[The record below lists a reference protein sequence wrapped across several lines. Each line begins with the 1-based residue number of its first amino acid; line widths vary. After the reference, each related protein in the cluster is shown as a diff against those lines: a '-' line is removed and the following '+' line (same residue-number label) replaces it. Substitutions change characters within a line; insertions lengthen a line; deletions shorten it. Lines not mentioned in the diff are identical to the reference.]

1 MINSK
6 NLNSGQLICIPQK
19 ALDLVHYH
27 YTILCNNITKL
38 ASNKTNEMNWNNPM
52 LN

>member
-19 ALDLVHYH
+19 ALDLLHYPV
-27 YTILCNNITKL
+27 CNNIPKL
-38 ASNKTNEMNWNNPM
+38 ASNKTNEMIWNNPM